1 MSAEPAPNGT
11 PGPPGSGRVIL
22 FRKRPPTHRPRS
34 HDAPPAPLGAG
45 QQAPPP
51 TLHHRF
57 ANRLEQTYLRHNR
70 TLTDPETAEAYRIAV
85 ETFAELLEG
94 AHATGLIDTKA
105 HNELHAMIESM
116 RHAPDLVEN
125 A

>member
-1 MSAEPAPNGT
+1 MSAEPAHTGT

-22 FRKRPPTHRPRS
+22 FRKRPPTHQRTHGTP
-34 HDAPPAPLGAG
+34 PPAPRVPE
-45 QQAPPP
+45 QQTPP

-57 ANRLEQTYLRHNR
+57 ANRLEQAYLRHQR
-70 TLTDPETAEAYRIAV
+70 TLTDPDTAEAYRIAV
-85 ETFAELLEG
+85 EAFAELLEG
-94 AHATGLIDTKA
+94 ARVTGLVDEKA
-105 HNELHAMIESM
+105 HTELHAMIESM